1 MSANQPVHESP
12 PMIAALITGVM
23 PPVSSAVEARR
34 LIEDSASIT
43 AFAMSAPRGT
53 RPSANTSS

>member
-1 MSANQPVHESP
+1 MSVNQPVHDIP

-23 PPVSSAVEARR
+23 PPVSSAVDARR

-43 AFAMSAPRGT
+43 ALATGAPRGT
-53 RPSANTSS
+53 AASANTSS